1 MATFTKKI
9 PKAIGAS
16 GITAV
21 GLLWT
26 RQPAPRKQRN
36 NRTSPVRRKG
46 RNRKALQLH
55 LDPIRNLVAAHADTA
70 GSPVKLLSRPQG
82 KPGRLKLRAQTLPE
96 VLDPTPWANCKT
108 TQAPARAAI
117 NLNKARAAVVAVVPG
132 AAQAEEV
139 VAARIADQRGC
150 YAKGDRSAFF
160 SRWPLK
166 FDSTRMAE

>member
-26 RQPAPRKQRN
+26 RQPAPRKQGN

-55 LDPIRNLVAAHADTA
+55 LDPIRNLVTGHAETA
-70 GSPVKLLSRPQG
+70 GSPVKLLSRPQS

-96 VLDPTPWANCKT
+96 VLDPTPWAN
-108 TQAPARAAI
+108 
-117 NLNKARAAVVAVVPG
+117 
-132 AAQAEEV
+132 
-139 VAARIADQRGC
+139 
-150 YAKGDRSAFF
+150 
-160 SRWPLK
+160 
-166 FDSTRMAE
+166 